1 MDKQG
6 QLKHFSNSS
15 SHCNAIKRLNS
26 KKRSSRIFLTVEAKV
41 LKKIREER
49 KQKRL
54 GKNYSLR
61 AVAKRLGKTDS
72 WLAQIENG
80 RADFP
85 WDERLDALLND
96 YGLKRKSFN
105 ERIRLNLKK
114 ILKSKIKQLFLLTNE
129 KNVEKDLH
137 YLTHLNG
144 LMKFTIYLMKKK
156 KA

>member
-105 ERIRLNLKK
+105 ERIRLFKETITPKSELMDLLPILGDDQVNLV
-114 ILKSKIKQLFLLTNE
+114 LTFIRSITSQS
-129 KNVEKDLH
+129 L
-137 YLTHLNG
+137 
-144 LMKFTIYLMKKK
+144 
-156 KA
+156 